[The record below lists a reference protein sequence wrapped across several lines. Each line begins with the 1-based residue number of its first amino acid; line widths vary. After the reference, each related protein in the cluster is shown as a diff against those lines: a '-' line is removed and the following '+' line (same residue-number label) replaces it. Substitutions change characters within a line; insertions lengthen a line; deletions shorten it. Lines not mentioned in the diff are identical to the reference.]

1 MEFQNK
7 IENYKSIDE
16 ILGNEEGRYFGH
28 GFKKVKYLI
37 HNVIIELPLRIFK
50 ASADIL
56 YPVDWSQK
64 RKQENIK
71 PHLSSIDLVF
81 LNCHLIEIIAN
92 SCFSLNEEEK
102 ERILFRKI
110 EIKTDSLPQES
121 LINIPIEVKSFKIY
135 KDVNG
140 FYKNCADLEVVIGG
154 MRLFNIIEFD
164 GCEKKGGCYVKDSIH
179 ERILLPYSLECLKSC
194 DFSRMHLFN
203 EISLDLQRKNITA
216 KFMIKCDSKEE
227 IKFLTPIESIIASAQ
242 LAQALIYRLDNL
254 NRVES
259 DTLWMRNISMET
271 LTLFKD
277 TDKISVEVRIKKDK
291 SIRVNGEVW
300 RIYKVLAQFA
310 STRGIFTV
318 AHKMPINHNMVIFN
332 DKIVIETK

>member
-1 MEFQNK
+1 M

-37 HNVIIELPLRIFK
+37 HNVIIDLPSQIFK

-56 YPVDWSQK
+56 YPSDWSLKK

-71 PHLSSIDLVF
+71 PHLSSIDLIF
-81 LNCHLIEIIAN
+81 LNCHLIEIIVN
-92 SCFSLNEEEK
+92 SCISLSEEEK

-110 EIKTDSLPQES
+110 EIKADSLPQES

-154 MRLFNIIEFD
+154 MRLFSIIEFD
-164 GCEKKGGCYVKDSIH
+164 GCEKKGGCYTKDSIY
-179 ERILLPYSLECLKSC
+179 ERVLLPYSLECLKSC
-194 DFSRMHLFN
+194 DFSRIHMLN
-203 EISLDLQRKNITA
+203 EIFLDLQRKNITA
-216 KFMIKCDSKEE
+216 KFMVKCDSNEGT
-227 IKFLTPIESIIASAQ
+227 KFLTPIESIIASAQ
-242 LAQALIYRLDNL
+242 LAQALIYRMDNL
-254 NRVES
+254 NRVAS
-259 DTLWMRNISMET
+259 NTLWMRNISMEN

-277 TDKISVEVRIKKDK
+277 IDKISVEVRIKNDK
-291 SIRVNGEVW
+291 SMCVNGEVW

-318 AHKMPINHNMVIFN
+318 AHKMPMNHNMVIFN
-332 DKIVIETK
+332 DKVVIETK